1 MVSSSSLVMNTDRR
15 ARKFHFAGK
24 KVNWKEFNPGLA
36 GTPANPGLHLLLQ
49 TGSAIVAWGVRIPA
63 KFDKTQ

>member
-15 ARKFHFAGK
+15 VRKFHFAGK

-49 TGSAIVAWGVRIPA
+49 TGSVSGVRGSRIPA

>member
-36 GTPANPGLHLLLQ
+36 GTPANPGLLGERIRGVFH
-49 TGSAIVAWGVRIPA
+49 AITVCMPYNL
-63 KFDKTQ
+63 FDLS

>member
-1 MVSSSSLVMNTDRR
+1 MGFFVPR
-15 ARKFHFAGK
+15 K

-36 GTPANPGLHLLLQ
+36 GSPANPGLHLLLQ
-49 TGSAIVAWGVRIPA
+49 TGSVSGVRGSRIPA